1 MFADILDN
9 VLDYCLDF
17 GLVVFV
23 FAVLLCGF
31 LKKRRY
37 FWLRLIGSFAIYNL
51 IVNHKYSIFTFFG
64 LDIFGHWK
72 IWYIGDYLTI
82 SYTMI
87 FLLSVLCIWFC
98 YEEKFNVVLFFCST
112 AYVIQHISSTVGDWI
127 AAYGSLPSDF
137 IFRLV
142 RLFVYSFVFGI
153 CYCLISLYR
162 TKKSGNIYPKNLFC
176 VAFAVCAIIVLALI
190 SNWVYNASYR
200 NPATYVY
207 TMVCCVL
214 LLVIQFALT
223 DNAVSNV
230 EKAYM
235 EQMFT
240 EKERQMEL
248 SKESIDIINMKCHDL
263 KRQVSSLKDIGNTAD
278 KKEFI
283 KQIESSIEIYDGVYE
298 TGNGT
303 LDTVLTEKS
312 LHWRNY
318 GIRLNCI
325 ADGEK
330 LAFLNSIDCYSLFS
344 NLLDNAIEAVCKE
357 AEDKRDI
364 SIFVKQSGNFVSVSV
379 ENFCTKQLE
388 FSDGLPLTTKGDRI
402 NHGFGTRSIRYI
414 VKKYNGNTVM
424 RKENDKFIV
433 SMIIPIP

>member
-1 MFADILDN
+1 MLLEIIDN
-9 VLDYCLDF
+9 ILDYCLDF

-23 FAVLLCGF
+23 FAAVLCGF
-31 LKKRRY
+31 LKKRRF
-37 FWLRLIGSFAIYNL
+37 FWLRLIGSFTLYNL

-72 IWYIGDYLTI
+72 IWYIGEYLTI

-87 FLLSVLCIWFC
+87 FLLSVLCLRFC
-98 YEEKFNVVLFFCST
+98 YEEKFNAVLFFCST
-112 AYVIQHISSTVGDWI
+112 AYVIQHIASTVGDCI
-127 AAYGSLPSDF
+127 SAYGNLSSAFLL
-137 IFRLV
+137 RLI
-142 RLFVYSFVFGI
+142 RLFVCFFAFSV
-153 CYCLISLYR
+153 CYLLIYLYR

-176 VAFAVCAIIVLALI
+176 VAFSVCAIVVLALI
-190 SNWVYNASYR
+190 SIWVYNASYR

-207 TMVCCVL
+207 TLICCAL
-214 LLVIQFALT
+214 LLVVQFALT
-223 DNAVSNV
+223 DSAVSNK

-263 KRQVSSLKDIGNTAD
+263 KRQIMALKDIGNPTD
-278 KKEFI
+278 KKQFI
-283 KQIESSIEIYDGVYE
+283 EQIESSIEIYDKGFE
-298 TGNGT
+298 TGNAA

-312 LHWRNY
+312 LHWRSY
-318 GIRLNCI
+318 GIKLNCI

-330 LAFLNSIDCYSLFS
+330 LSFLNSIDCYSLFC

-357 AEDKRDI
+357 AEDKRDV
-364 SIFVKQSGNFVSVSV
+364 SIFVKQSGNFVSISV

-388 FSDGLPLTTKGDRI
+388 FSDGLPVTTKGDSV

-433 SMIIPIP
+433 SMMIPIP